1 QYKPS
6 SSTPSQL
13 EETIRE
19 FMCRDDVSKLCP
31 DKNKHINHHHIRYRL
46 NHLTVLHQQFELETK
61 IDIDYHTFRH
71 YVPSFIIKPK
81 VDDWGACLCI
91 NCLNPQLK
99 FDKLHQLKS
108 AKPIL
113 KQLLKSMSVDLNE
126 VLNHQESTK
135 QLKDALI
142 ISKKVSSVASM
153 EDFIK
158 QFSVEFDNLEHHL
171 HRVHQQFKAAKQA
184 NSMHNNQMILQP
196 YFIDEIQR
204 STTIKLFTYDK
215 SDVDETKQQLP
226 SSLKT
231 VKGTGELHEIIAQ
244 PTGLIF
250 GKKISDQEQQSLHD
264 AAMNDDVEMN
274 DLIIDKISKSNTN
287 ITDKIFE
294 TPSTT
299 NNRDSHID
307 CSSNQII
314 RKSIDNQETPKASA
328 SCHLKSNT
336 DGRHNLYRNSA
347 RVNYLKNQSK
357 RQKLY
362 DEHLKKIAD
371 SYKNGDLVGIAINR
385 VDRTN
390 CDPKIMPCIIEKRLS
405 NTNNIIYSLISAY
418 GRIATSFPVH
428 QLIPMSCSKPLELQN
443 VNFETVPTV
452 SLVQAS
458 KMFARGNATATCDC
472 KTKCIKKT
480 CPCRRASVACSTK
493 CHPKRGKC
501 KNVEE

>member
-1 QYKPS
+1 MQVDWAEDYNVR
-6 SSTPSQL
+6 QAQ
-13 EETIRE
+13 EE
-19 FMCRDDVSKLCP
+19 
-31 DKNKHINHHHIRYRL
+31 
-46 NHLTVLHQQFELETK
+46 
-61 IDIDYHTFRH
+61 
-71 YVPSFIIKPK
+71 
-81 VDDWGACLCI
+81 
-91 NCLNPQLK
+91 
-99 FDKLHQLKS
+99 
-108 AKPIL
+108 
-113 KQLLKSMSVDLNE
+113 
-126 VLNHQESTK
+126 
-135 QLKDALI
+135 KD
-142 ISKKVSSVASM
+142 
-153 EDFIK
+153 
-158 QFSVEFDNLEHHL
+158 
-171 HRVHQQFKAAKQA
+171 
-184 NSMHNNQMILQP
+184 
-196 YFIDEIQR
+196 FIDEIQR

-250 GKKISDQEQQSLHD
+250 GKKISDQEQQRPLYQTQRITSSNYEIHFFQFFSSNGTMATLITHIHYWQSLHD

-287 ITDKIFE
+287 ITDEIFE

-405 NTNNIIYSLISAY
+405 NTNNITYSLISAY